1 MCMSMI
7 NVKAE
12 KKSILTY
19 SSFLVSI
26 GYEKDDV
33 DGFDEAANS
42 VYCDEKEAWAIFLH
56 SIVNPKQCA
65 K

>member
-12 KKSILTY
+12 KKSISTY

-42 VYCDEKEAWAIFLH
+42 VYCDEKEA
-56 SIVNPKQCA
+56 
-65 K
+65 